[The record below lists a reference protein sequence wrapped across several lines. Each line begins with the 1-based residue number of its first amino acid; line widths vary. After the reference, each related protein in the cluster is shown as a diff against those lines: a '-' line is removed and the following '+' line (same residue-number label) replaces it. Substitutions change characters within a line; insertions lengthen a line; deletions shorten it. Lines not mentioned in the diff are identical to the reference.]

1 MNRLPSHFVTMLLH
15 VKSSLCSFNIEY
27 TCLFIVNDK
36 HRIYFTSII
45 CMYLCVSDI
54 MSPQP
59 VKQLL
64 LIFCYLLFNV
74 FWTIWPV
81 NLVPRSRYFLTLHI
95 KRGHKLS
102 YNLTILIIL
111 YCLYLSAMFSKISQ
125 LTNDLGHSAC
135 CISPSH
141 QCSNIPSC
149 CMSIYYNL
157 VILKL
162 NNNPLIVVCT
172 LVNHY
177 VDNLVSRATCTKTCV
192 GVVSRQAGDIY
203 HKTILQPYVFNVC
216 CYTCR
221 PTFIYTMEFF
231 VVNDFTNS
239 HECIVLVLL
248 LFYYVVYIYNGG

>member
-1 MNRLPSHFVTMLLH
+1 ML
-15 VKSSLCSFNIEY
+15 Y
-27 TCLFIVNDK
+27 
-36 HRIYFTSII
+36 
-45 CMYLCVSDI
+45 
-54 MSPQP
+54 
-59 VKQLL
+59 
-64 LIFCYLLFNV
+64 
-74 FWTIWPV
+74 
-81 NLVPRSRYFLTLHI
+81 
-95 KRGHKLS
+95 
-102 YNLTILIIL
+102 LTI
-111 YCLYLSAMFSKISQ
+111 
-125 LTNDLGHSAC
+125 
-135 CISPSH
+135 SH

-221 PTFIYTMEFF
+221 STCIYTMEFF